1 MPFDVVLPSVVSAI
15 IVAIVELFPRFEPRI
30 KSIFEE
36 KEFRIRDAFFL
47 VVAMGAMVTAVVFV
61 PQQAIQILFLGAY
74 SFVLFLFTYIAV
86 EKWFIS
92 VLPPLVFLVLYLS
105 GYWNIILVNLFA
117 VFFAVLIVVYLGG
130 LFSWT
135 TVLVFAALIVA
146 MDVVQVLVTNFM
158 GAAAER
164 FAELE
169 LPILIQVP
177 TYPVEGW
184 IGLGLGDIFLAGLL
198 AIQGMRKYG
207 RKAAFISAVSIGFAF
222 FIYEVIA
229 FSLRLFRYFP
239 ATIIVVCGWLL
250 SLGLYQFIKL
260 RGSS

>member
-1 MPFDVVLPSVVSAI
+1 MQFDVVLPSVISTI
-15 IVAIVELFPRFEPRI
+15 IVAIVELYPRFQPRM

-36 KEFRIRDAFFL
+36 KEFQIRDAFFL
-47 VVAMGAMVTAVVFV
+47 VIAMGAMVTAIVFV
-61 PQQAIQILFLGAY
+61 PQQAIQIMFLAAY

-92 VLPPLVFLVLYLS
+92 VLPPLAFLALYLS
-105 GYWNIILVNLFA
+105 GFWNIILVNLFA
-117 VFFAVLIVVYLGG
+117 IFFAVSIVVYLGG

-146 MDVVQVLVTNFM
+146 MDVIQVLGTEFM
-158 GAAAER
+158 GAAADR
-164 FAELE
+164 FVELE

-177 TYPVEGW
+177 TYPVEGG

-198 AIQGMRKYG
+198 AIQSLSKYD
-207 RKAAFISAVSIGFAF
+207 RTAAVISAVSIGFAF

-229 FSLRLFRYFP
+229 FSLRLFTYFP

-250 SLGLYQFIKL
+250 SLGLYQL
-260 RGSS
+260 VTRRRSS